1 MKKSKIYLLIGLGL
15 FVLFFTIYI
24 VALCPT
30 IHPRDNPDIVT
41 AAATLGIAHP
51 PGYPLFTI
59 LGNLFSKIP
68 LGSIPFRINLM
79 SALFSAATIFFIYL
93 IILKI
98 TKKLWPAL
106 IGAAILAFSYYYFAQ
121 SLYADLLSLNN
132 LLIAIIVYVLLL
144 WREKQKQPIRLRSGL
159 SRVPIEGQKYLY
171 LAAFLFGLAFSHHQI
186 SFFLFPA
193 FLYLLL
199 ATDKKIFTSW
209 ELPKL
214 IGLFIIGLLPWLYL
228 PIRASQQPAYIWGN
242 PTTFKGFFEMI
253 ARKEYSRQS
262 FQFVSV
268 FAFRIF
274 DWLKIILK
282 QFVGLGLILGL
293 IGIVKIKDKDRVLFI
308 FLLLCVLLSGP
319 LFAFMADIPHVEME
333 FAAMERFFVF
343 SSMFLAIWI
352 GLGLDWLGIYTKK
365 YTPILLILPLALLLL
380 NYPRANRHNY
390 YYAYDLG
397 MNILNSLPQNA
408 VLFGGLDVPL
418 FELRYL
424 QTVEHIRPDVFV
436 LAGFD
441 KELGGL
447 SDQNKEKIL
456 KTFPDYN
463 LSLEEMSKKYPV
475 YTVVKND
482 LYWGE
487 KKDNFAPEGLV
498 YHYIPDKDWPKN
510 FDGNKAKD
518 NLNNFVPK
526 NSIELTKKDDAFTK
540 EIKYFYLEAYLN
552 LGVSL
557 QEAKKPEKAA
567 EAYMKAL
574 KIDPNN
580 FLATIN
586 YASTLLDRGKYE
598 EAKSLYKEILKKYP
612 DNILA
617 QKGLNYANQRL
628 NQ

>member
-15 FVLFFTIYI
+15 FIITLTIYI

-30 IHPRDNPDIVT
+30 IHPRDNPDIVS

-59 LGNLFSKIP
+59 LGNLFTKIP
-68 LGSIPFRINLM
+68 LGSIPFRVNLM
-79 SALFSAATIFFIYL
+79 SALFSAAAIFFVYL

-98 TKKLWPAL
+98 TKKIWPAL
-106 IGAAILAFSYYYFAQ
+106 IGAAILAFSYYYFVQ

-132 LLIAIIVYVLLL
+132 LLVAIIVYILLL
-144 WREKQKQPIRLRSGL
+144 WREKKER
-159 SRVPIEGQKYLY
+159 KYLY
-171 LAAFLFGLAFSHHQI
+171 LAALLVGLAFSHHQI
-186 SFFLFPA
+186 SFFLMPA
-193 FLYLLL
+193 FLYLIL
-199 ATDKKIFTSW
+199 ATDKKVVYGW
-209 ELPKL
+209 ELAKL
-214 IGLFIIGLLPWLYL
+214 VGLFILGLIPWIYL
-228 PIRASQQPAYIWGN
+228 PIRASEQPAYIWGN

-262 FQFVSV
+262 FQFVST
-268 FAFRIF
+268 FASRIF
-274 DWLKIILK
+274 DWLKIIFL
-282 QFVGLGLILGL
+282 QFIGIGFVLGL
-293 IGIVKIKDKDRVLFI
+293 IGVNKIKQKDRVLFI
-308 FLLLCVLLSGP
+308 FLLLCVLLTGP
-319 LFAFMADIPHVEME
+319 LFAFMADIPHMEME

-343 SSMFLAIWI
+343 SSIFLAIWL
-352 GLGLDWLGIYTKK
+352 GLGLDWLEVYTKK
-365 YTPILLILPLALLLL
+365 YTPLLLILPLALLLY

-397 MNILNSLPQNA
+397 INILNSLPENA

-418 FELRYL
+418 FEFRYL
-424 QTVEHIRPDVFV
+424 QTVEHVRPDVTV

-441 KELGGL
+441 KDLGKL
-447 SDQNKEKIL
+447 SDENKEKIL
-456 KTFPDYN
+456 KTFPDYS

-487 KKDNFAPEGLV
+487 KQDNFSPEGLV
-498 YHYIPDKDWPKN
+498 YRYNADKNWVNDFN
-510 FDGNKAKD
+510 GNQAKD
-518 NLNNFVPK
+518 NLNKFILRNP
-526 NSIELTKKDDAFTK
+526 IELTKQDDAFTK
-540 EIKYFYLEAYLN
+540 EIKFYYVEAYLH
-552 LGVSL
+552 LGITL
-557 QEAKKPEKAA
+557 QEAKKPEEAA
-567 EAYMKAL
+567 NAYIKAL
-574 KIDPNN
+574 EIDPNN

-586 YASTLLDRGKYE
+586 YASTLLDRGMYQ
-598 EAKSLYKEILKKYP
+598 EAKGLYREILKKYP